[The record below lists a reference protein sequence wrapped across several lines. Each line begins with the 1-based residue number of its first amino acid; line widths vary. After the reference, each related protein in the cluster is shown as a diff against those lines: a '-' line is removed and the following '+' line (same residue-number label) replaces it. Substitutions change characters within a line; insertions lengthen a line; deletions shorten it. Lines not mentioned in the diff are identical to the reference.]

1 MRVLVVEDE
10 PRLAEMVRRG
20 LLAEGFVVELT
31 HTGPGGPIASVDPIA
46 ALLRRVVPERWAYDA
61 IRWKNVRMATAI
73 YTVSRKYPARVRAM
87 LRNAARKRLPAGF
100 DVDTHFT
107 PTYEPWDQRMCFVPD
122 GDFFTAI
129 ASGKAD
135 VVTDH
140 IEEFTA
146 TGLRLRSG
154 EELEADVIVTATG
167 LNMVPLGSIALT
179 VDDEAVQ
186 IAERVAYKGMML
198 DGVPNLAFAMGYTNA
213 PWTLKVDRVSSYV
226 GRLLRFMRQHG
237 DAIGTP
243 RLPFE
248 PMATSPFLDM
258 TSGYFERSRDSMPLQ
273 GDRAPWRLQ
282 QHYGKDSVLYLGP
295 INDEGLEF
303 A

>member
-1 MRVLVVEDE
+1 VVHPQHSPADLDVNGKRVVVIGSGATAVTLV
-10 PRLAEMVRRG
+10 PA
-20 LLAEGFVVELT
+20 LT
-31 HTGPGGPIASVDPIA
+31 AAAAKVTMLQRSPTYVMPIASVDPIA
-46 ALLRRVVPERWAYDA
+46 ALLRRVVPERRAYDA
-61 IRWKNVRMATAI
+61 IRWKNVCMATAI

-167 LNMVPLGSIALT
+167 LNMVPLGGIALT

-213 PWTLKVDRVSSYV
+213 PWTLKVDRVSS
-226 GRLLRFMRQHG
+226 
-237 DAIGTP
+237 
-243 RLPFE
+243 
-248 PMATSPFLDM
+248 
-258 TSGYFERSRDSMPLQ
+258 
-273 GDRAPWRLQ
+273 
-282 QHYGKDSVLYLGP
+282 
-295 INDEGLEF
+295 
-303 A
+303 